1 MNSKRMI
8 QTALLVA
15 LAAVATMVVNIPLPG
30 VKGYVNVGDAIVFLA
45 GLMFGPVVGAISGAF
60 GSALA
65 DLLLGYA
72 HWAPWTFFIKGAEGF
87 FAGWLA
93 WKGRK
98 AEAGGVLLG
107 ALVMVMGY
115 FLVGILYYGWAPALT
130 SVPGDLLQGGVSMLL
145 ALVLVNPLRKYLK
158 LKK

>member
-15 LAAVATMVVNIPLPG
+15 LVAVTTMVVNIPLPG
-30 VKGYVNVGDAIVFLA
+30 VKGYVNVGDTIIFLA
-45 GLMFGPVVGAISGAF
+45 GLMFGPVIGAISGAF
-60 GSALA
+60 GSSLA

-87 FAGWLA
+87 LAGWLA
-93 WKGRK
+93 WKGYK
-98 AEAGGVLLG
+98 AEAAGITFG
-107 ALVMVMGY
+107 AIVMVLGY
-115 FLVGILYYGWAPALT
+115 FLVGILYYGWAPAVA
-130 SVPGDLLQGGVSMLL
+130 SIPGDLLQGGVSVLL
-145 ALVLVNPLRKYLK
+145 ALLLVKPLRKYLK